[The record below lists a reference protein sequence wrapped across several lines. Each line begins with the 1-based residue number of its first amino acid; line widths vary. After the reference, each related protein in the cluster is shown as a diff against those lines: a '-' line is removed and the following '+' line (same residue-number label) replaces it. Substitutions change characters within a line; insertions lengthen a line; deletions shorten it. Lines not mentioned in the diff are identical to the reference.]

1 MTIYQLQ
8 VKMDEIVTSINLV
21 GEEDEGSTKES
32 AKILSEHVVAK
43 LLKYWYWDID
53 IGILI
58 LGYWYWDIEH
68 VVTKLDKTES

>member
-1 MTIYQLQ
+1 MNMAITITMTIYQLQ

-43 LLKYWYWDID
+43 LLRY
-53 IGILI
+53 
-58 LGYWYWDIEH
+58 
-68 VVTKLDKTES
+68 